1 MGLLKT
7 KSALVAA
14 LDEQKAI
21 ADSEA
26 KERVALLAKYRN
38 LEHEADG
45 LKEHL
50 DEESGSKDN
59 ISRQLNK
66 ALGEADM
73 YRQKYEIDGL
83 AKAEELEMS
92 RLKLQARLSESQAT
106 IEQLNA
112 KLHQIEKSKAKTQA
126 DLNDM
131 SVQLDQAQILNAS
144 MEKKAK
150 QCDRIVGEW
159 KLKVEGL
166 SRDLDIAQNEHE
178 VYLLNFLRS
187 KMPMMR
193 QLFSWMRCA
202 GRTKLFQMKSR
213 TSWTRYPKVED
224 LFMRLI
230 KSERDLKLKKWSW
243 KQPYLKLKVPL
254 SKRKIKY

>member
-1 MGLLKT
+1 MEAGKRRITAENADLLRQLQELESNANLLLKT

-14 LDEQKAI
+14 LDEQKSI
-21 ADSEA
+21 ADNEA
-26 KERVALLAKYRN
+26 KERVSLLAKYRN

-45 LKEHL
+45 LKENY
-50 DEESGSKDN
+50 EEEVGAKENLGRS
-59 ISRQLNK
+59 LNK

-73 YRQKYEIDGL
+73 WRQKYEIDGL

-131 SVQLDQAQILNAS
+131 NVQLDQAQILNSS

-159 KLKVEGL
+159 KLKVDSLG
-166 SRDLDIAQNEHE
+166 RDLDVDQNETRGVSAELFRVKNAYDEATLQLDE
-178 VYLLNFLRS
+178 VRRENKTLSNEIKDIMDQISEGGRS
-187 KMPMMR
+187 
-193 QLFSWMRCA
+193 
-202 GRTKLFQMKSR
+202 
-213 TSWTRYPKVED
+213 
-224 LFMRLI
+224 
-230 KSERDLKLKKWSW
+230 
-243 KQPYLKLKVPL
+243 
-254 SKRKIKY
+254 